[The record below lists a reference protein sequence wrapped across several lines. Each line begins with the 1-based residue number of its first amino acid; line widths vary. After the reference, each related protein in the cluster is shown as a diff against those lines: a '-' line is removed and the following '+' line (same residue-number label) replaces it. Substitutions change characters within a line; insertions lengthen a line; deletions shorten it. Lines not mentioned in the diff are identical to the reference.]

1 MPTRSRH
8 VFRTHSDSEIIVQ
21 LYEEHGEGVRDLLS
35 PESLARTGYFDA
47 DAVARDRALVA
58 EGAGEKPAD
67 SQAQGSAAL
76 LPPSSDIISIS
87 GVVCASCPTHLS
99 AGKIDE

>member
-8 VFRTHSDSEIIVQ
+8 VLRTHSDSEIIVQ

-58 EGAGEKPAD
+58 EGAGEKLGRFA
-67 SQAQGSAAL
+67 SLGL
-76 LPPSSDIISIS
+76 G
-87 GVVCASCPTHLS
+87 GVVATQL
-99 AGKIDE
+99 

>member
-8 VFRTHSDSEIIVQ
+8 VLRTHSDSEIIVQ

-58 EGAGEKPAD
+58 EGAGEKLGRFASP
-67 SQAQGSAAL
+67 GL
-76 LPPSSDIISIS
+76 G
-87 GVVCASCPTHLS
+87 GVVATEL
-99 AGKIDE
+99 